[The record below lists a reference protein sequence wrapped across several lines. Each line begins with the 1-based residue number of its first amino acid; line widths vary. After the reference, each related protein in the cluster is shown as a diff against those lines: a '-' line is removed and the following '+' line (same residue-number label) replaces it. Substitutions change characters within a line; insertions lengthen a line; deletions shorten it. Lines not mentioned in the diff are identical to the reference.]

1 VRVIRACAALF
12 AAATCVVAPTTAKG
26 VDSPGAVKSTGVAGG
41 LPSPDA
47 QRAFASARA
56 KLLQI
61 RTLLRDQP
69 SQSSTGSGFIVD
81 PSGLAITNYHV
92 VSQAALQPDQ
102 YRLRYER
109 TGGSGGDLQLLAI
122 DAIQD
127 LALVRLLEPQ
137 DTGNE
142 GAGEAHAR
150 APGDWEALQFRA
162 ATMALAKGERIYSLG
177 NPLDVGFSV
186 HEGTYSGLAAHS
198 FYPRI
203 FFSGALDPGMSGG
216 PVLDQAGRVVG
227 VNVSTHLMG
236 KQVSFLIPAHFAQE
250 LLLRGRDQAPVH
262 ETLYP
267 EVSRQLLAHQAALVD
282 RLTREPWR
290 QIEHGQYEIPSPPED
305 FMRCWGS
312 SSDAENQGL
321 QFQRSQCQMNAP
333 VFVTS
338 RLQIGTVS
346 ERHEIY
352 DGSHLG
358 ALRFAKS
365 YSKSFE
371 NEPMSSGAGRT
382 SPQCKEEFVGEHGLP
397 LRTVICISA
406 YRKLPGLFDFSVLAA
421 TVDSS
426 TAGVLG
432 RLDARGVDFENGLRL
447 ARHYLD
453 GFTWHT
459 SH

>member
-1 VRVIRACAALF
+1 MICVT
-12 AAATCVVAPTTAKG
+12 AATPAKG
-26 VDSPGAVKSTGVAGG
+26 DDSQAATRSRGDLSGA
-41 LPSPDA
+41 PSPDA
-47 QRAFASARA
+47 QRAFASARG

-109 TGGSGGDLQLLAI
+109 TGGSGGELQLLAI

-127 LALVRLLEPQ
+127 LALVRLLGAQ
-137 DTGNE
+137 DPANE
-142 GAGEAHAR
+142 GAGEAQSHA
-150 APGDWEALQFRA
+150 PVVWEVLRFRPA
-162 ATMALAKGERIYSLG
+162 SLALAKGERIYSLG

-186 HEGTYSGLAAHS
+186 HEGTYSGLAAYS

-267 EVSRQLLAHQAALVD
+267 EVSRQLLAHQAKLVE

-290 QIEHGQYEIPSPPED
+290 QIEHDRYEIPAPPEE
-305 FMRCWGS
+305 FMRCWGA
-312 SSDAENQGL
+312 SSDAENKGL
-321 QFQRSQCQMNAP
+321 QYQRSQCQMNAP
-333 VFVTS
+333 VFVTA

-352 DGSHLG
+352 DGSQLG

-371 NEPMSSGAGRT
+371 NETMSPGAGRT

-421 TVDSS
+421 TVDSG

-432 RLDARGVDFENGLRL
+432 RLDAHGVDFDNGLRL

-453 GFTWHT
+453 GFAWRT
-459 SH
+459 SR